1 MTFVMKQEGALGSD
15 LLFIG
20 IINMYIVEEIDKS
33 FVIASVTPAQS
44 LRLEPPSLEC
54 SILNS

>member
-1 MTFVMKQEGALGSD
+1 MQQEGPLGSD

-33 FVIASVTPAQS
+33 FVIASVTPAQL
-44 LRLEPPSLEC
+44 LR
-54 SILNS
+54 

>member
-1 MTFVMKQEGALGSD
+1 MKQEGALGSD